1 MELLLT
7 LNKQQNV
14 FGTRHIYAFIASL
27 NFDYILVQYHISLIQ
42 GGNKEKEKQ
51 MPKNPD

>member
-14 FGTRHIYAFIASL
+14 FGIRKIYAFIASL
-27 NFDYILVQYHISLIQ
+27 NFDYIFVQYIISLIQ